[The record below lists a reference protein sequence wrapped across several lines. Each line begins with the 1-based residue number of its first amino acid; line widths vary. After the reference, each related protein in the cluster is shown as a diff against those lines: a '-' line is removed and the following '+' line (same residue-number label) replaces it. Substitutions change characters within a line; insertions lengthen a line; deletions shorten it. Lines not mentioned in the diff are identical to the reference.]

1 MALANW
7 SDVEALVKPW
17 FEGGASPDR
26 EALVNYAFEQDAS
39 DDVIDALDSLGPRP
53 IPSLE
58 ALKEQLQ
65 KNNALAE

>member
-17 FEGGASPDR
+17 FDGGEAPDR